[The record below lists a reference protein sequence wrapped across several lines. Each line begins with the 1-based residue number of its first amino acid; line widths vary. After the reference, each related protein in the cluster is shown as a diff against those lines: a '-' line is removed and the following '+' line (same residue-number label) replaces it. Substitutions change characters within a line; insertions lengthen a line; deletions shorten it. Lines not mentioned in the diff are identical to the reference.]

1 MTDIE
6 KYILRIAD
14 TTLILSQR
22 LSEWCSKGPSLEE
35 DIALSNISLDLL
47 GQANGLLEYV
57 SKLNGEISPDEY
69 AFKIDEREFYNFQ
82 ICEIENG
89 HFGDTI
95 IRQFLIDIYFK
106 LYYQDL
112 EKSKD
117 ETLSA
122 LATKSLKE
130 VSYHLRH
137 SSNWVI
143 RLGDGTQES
152 KDKIQ
157 KSLNNIWKY
166 TGEFFEMDELDKK
179 MLKEKIGVNNK
190 DLKKD
195 WDKLV
200 DETLIKAKLKRP
212 EDGYMMTGSRK
223 GIHTEMLGKILS
235 EMQYLPRA
243 YPDAKW

>member
-1 MTDIE
+1 MIDIE

-69 AFKIDEREFYNFQ
+69 AFKRDEREFYNFQ

-95 IRQFLIDIYFK
+95 MRQFLIDIYFK
-106 LYYQDL
+106 LYYQEL

-179 MLKEKIGVNNK
+179 MLEEKIGVNNK
-190 DLKKD
+190 NLKKD

-200 DETLIKAKLKRP
+200 DETLNMAKLKRP

>member
-1 MTDIE
+1 MIDIE

-47 GQANGLLEYV
+47 GQANGLLEYI

-69 AFKIDEREFYNFQ
+69 AFKRDEREFYNFQ

-95 IRQFLIDIYFK
+95 MRQFLIDIYFK
-106 LYYQDL
+106 LYYQEL

-130 VSYHLRH
+130 VNYHLRH

-190 DLKKD
+190 NLKKD

>member
-1 MTDIE
+1 
-6 KYILRIAD
+6 
-14 TTLILSQR
+14 
-22 LSEWCSKGPSLEE
+22 
-35 DIALSNISLDLL
+35 L

-69 AFKIDEREFYNFQ
+69 AFKRDEREFYNFQ

-95 IRQFLIDIYFK
+95 MRQFLIDIYFK
-106 LYYQDL
+106 LYYQEL

-117 ETLSA
+117 ENLSA

-190 DLKKD
+190 NLKKD

>member
-1 MTDIE
+1 MTEIE

-57 SKLNGEISPDEY
+57 SKLNGEISADEF
-69 AFKIDEREFYNFQ
+69 AFKRDEREFFNFQ

-106 LYYQDL
+106 LYYQEL

-166 TGEFFEMDELDKK
+166 TGEFFEMDELDEK

-190 DLKKD
+190 NLKKD

-200 DETLIKAKLKRP
+200 DETLNKAKLKRP
-212 EDGYMMTGSRK
+212 EDAYMMTGSRK

>member
-69 AFKIDEREFYNFQ
+69 AFKRDEREFYNFQ

-95 IRQFLIDIYFK
+95 MRQFLIDIYFK
-106 LYYQDL
+106 LYYQEL

-212 EDGYMMTGSRK
+212 EDGYMMTGSKK

>member
-47 GQANGLLEYV
+47 GQGNGLLEYV

-69 AFKIDEREFYNFQ
+69 AFKRDEREFYNFQ

-95 IRQFLIDIYFK
+95 MRQFLIDIYFK
-106 LYYQDL
+106 LYYQEL

-190 DLKKD
+190 NLKKE

>member
-57 SKLNGEISPDEY
+57 SKLNGKISADDY
-69 AFKIDEREFYNFQ
+69 AFKRDEREFYNFQ

-95 IRQFLIDIYFK
+95 IRQFLIDVYFK
-106 LYYQDL
+106 LYYQEL

-143 RLGDGTQES
+143 RLGDGTQEC

-166 TGEFFEMDELDKK
+166 TGEFFEMDELDEK

-190 DLKKD
+190 NLKKD

-200 DETLIKAKLKRP
+200 DETLNKAKLKRP
-212 EDGYMMTGSRK
+212 EDAYMMTGSRK

>member
-57 SKLNGEISPDEY
+57 SKLNGEISADEF
-69 AFKIDEREFYNFQ
+69 AFKRDEREFFNFQ

-95 IRQFLIDIYFK
+95 IRQFLIDVYFK
-106 LYYQDL
+106 LYYQEL

-166 TGEFFEMDELDKK
+166 TGEFFEMDELDEKI
-179 MLKEKIGVNNK
+179 LKEKVGVNNK

>member
-1 MTDIE
+1 MIDIE

-69 AFKIDEREFYNFQ
+69 AFKRDEREFYNFQ

-95 IRQFLIDIYFK
+95 MRQFLIDIYFK
-106 LYYQDL
+106 LYYQEL

-137 SSNWVI
+137 SGNWVI

-179 MLKEKIGVNNK
+179 MLKEKVGVNNK
-190 DLKKD
+190 NLKKD

-212 EDGYMMTGSRK
+212 EDGYMMTGSKK

>member
-69 AFKIDEREFYNFQ
+69 AFKRDEREFYNFQ

-95 IRQFLIDIYFK
+95 MRQFLIDIYFK
-106 LYYQDL
+106 LYYQEL

-190 DLKKD
+190 NLKND

>member
-57 SKLNGEISPDEY
+57 SKLNGKISPDEY
-69 AFKIDEREFYNFQ
+69 AFKRDEREFYNFQ

-106 LYYQDL
+106 LYYQEL

-190 DLKKD
+190 NLKKD

-212 EDGYMMTGSRK
+212 EDGYMMTGSKK

>member
-69 AFKIDEREFYNFQ
+69 AFKRDEREFYNFQ

-95 IRQFLIDIYFK
+95 MRQFLIDIYFK
-106 LYYQDL
+106 LYYQEL

-190 DLKKD
+190 NLKKV

-200 DETLIKAKLKRP
+200 DETLNMAKLKRP

>member
-57 SKLNGEISPDEY
+57 SKLNGKISADDY
-69 AFKIDEREFYNFQ
+69 AFKRDEREFYNFQ

-106 LYYQDL
+106 LYYQEL

-137 SSNWVI
+137 SGNWVI

-152 KDKIQ
+152 KDKVQ
-157 KSLNNIWKY
+157 KSLNNIWKF
-166 TGEFFEMDELDKK
+166 TGEFFEMDELDEK

-190 DLKKD
+190 NLKKD

-200 DETLIKAKLKRP
+200 NETLIKAKLKRP

>member
-1 MTDIE
+1 MIDIE

-69 AFKIDEREFYNFQ
+69 AFKRDEREFYNFQ

-95 IRQFLIDIYFK
+95 MRQFLIDIYFK
-106 LYYQDL
+106 LYYQEL

-137 SSNWVI
+137 SGNWVI

-190 DLKKD
+190 NLKKD

>member
-69 AFKIDEREFYNFQ
+69 AFKRDEREFYNFQ

-95 IRQFLIDIYFK
+95 MRQFLIDIYFK
-106 LYYQDL
+106 LYYQEL

-137 SSNWVI
+137 SGNWVI

-152 KDKIQ
+152 KVKIQ

-190 DLKKD
+190 NLKKD

>member
-69 AFKIDEREFYNFQ
+69 AFKRDEREFYNFQ

-95 IRQFLIDIYFK
+95 MRQFLIDIYFK
-106 LYYQDL
+106 LYYQEL

-143 RLGDGTQES
+143 RLGDGTQDS

>member
-47 GQANGLLEYV
+47 GQANGLLEYI
-57 SKLNGEISPDEY
+57 SKLNGEISADEY
-69 AFKIDEREFYNFQ
+69 AFKRDEREFYNFQ

-95 IRQFLIDIYFK
+95 IRQFLIDVYFK
-106 LYYQDL
+106 LYYQEL

-157 KSLNNIWKY
+157 KSLNNIWKS
-166 TGEFFEMDELDKK
+166 TGEFFEMDELDEK

-190 DLKKD
+190 NLKKD

-200 DETLIKAKLKRP
+200 DETLNKAKLKRP

>member
-57 SKLNGEISPDEY
+57 SKLNGKISADEY
-69 AFKIDEREFYNFQ
+69 AFKRDEREFYNFQ

-106 LYYQDL
+106 LYYQEL

-166 TGEFFEMDELDKK
+166 TGEFFEMDTLDKK
-179 MLKEKIGVNNK
+179 MQKEKIGVNNK
-190 DLKKD
+190 NLKKD

>member
-69 AFKIDEREFYNFQ
+69 AFKRDEREFYNFQ

-95 IRQFLIDIYFK
+95 MRQFLIDIYFK
-106 LYYQDL
+106 LYYQEL

-190 DLKKD
+190 NLKKD

-212 EDGYMMTGSRK
+212 EDGYMMTGSKK

>member
-1 MTDIE
+1 
-6 KYILRIAD
+6 
-14 TTLILSQR
+14 
-22 LSEWCSKGPSLEE
+22 
-35 DIALSNISLDLL
+35 L

-69 AFKIDEREFYNFQ
+69 AFKRDEREFYNFQ

-95 IRQFLIDIYFK
+95 MRQFLIDIYFK
-106 LYYQDL
+106 LYYQEL

-190 DLKKD
+190 NLKKD

>member
-57 SKLNGEISPDEY
+57 SKLNGKISADEY
-69 AFKIDEREFYNFQ
+69 AFKRDEREFYNFQ

-95 IRQFLIDIYFK
+95 IRQFLIDVYFK
-106 LYYQDL
+106 LYYQEL

-152 KDKIQ
+152 KDKVQ

-166 TGEFFEMDELDKK
+166 TGEFFEMDELDEK

-190 DLKKD
+190 NLKKD

-200 DETLIKAKLKRP
+200 DETLNKAKLKRP

>member
-1 MTDIE
+1 MNDIE

-57 SKLNGEISPDEY
+57 SKLNGKISADEY
-69 AFKIDEREFYNFQ
+69 AFKRDEREFYNFQ

-95 IRQFLIDIYFK
+95 IRQFLIDVYFK
-106 LYYQDL
+106 LYYQEL

-166 TGEFFEMDELDKK
+166 TGEFFEMDELDEK

-190 DLKKD
+190 NLKKD

-200 DETLIKAKLKRP
+200 DETLNKAKLKRP

>member
-57 SKLNGEISPDEY
+57 SKLNGKISADEY
-69 AFKIDEREFYNFQ
+69 AFKRDEREFYNFQ

-106 LYYQDL
+106 LYYQEL

-152 KDKIQ
+152 KDKVQ

-190 DLKKD
+190 NLKKD

-200 DETLIKAKLKRP
+200 DETLNKAKLKRP

>member
-69 AFKIDEREFYNFQ
+69 AFKRDEREFYNFQ

-95 IRQFLIDIYFK
+95 MRQFLIDIYFK
-106 LYYQDL
+106 LYYQEL

-117 ETLSA
+117 ENLSA

-190 DLKKD
+190 NLKKD

>member
-69 AFKIDEREFYNFQ
+69 AFKRDEREFYNFQ

-95 IRQFLIDIYFK
+95 MRQFLIDIYFK
-106 LYYQDL
+106 LYYQEL

-137 SSNWVI
+137 SGNWVI

-179 MLKEKIGVNNK
+179 MLEEKIGVNNK
-190 DLKKD
+190 NLKKD

-200 DETLIKAKLKRP
+200 DETLIKANLKRH

>member
-57 SKLNGEISPDEY
+57 SKLNGKTSADEY
-69 AFKIDEREFYNFQ
+69 AFKRDEREFYNFQ

-95 IRQFLIDIYFK
+95 IRQFLIDVYFK
-106 LYYQDL
+106 LYYQEL

-166 TGEFFEMDELDKK
+166 TGEFFEMDELDEK

-190 DLKKD
+190 NLKKD

-200 DETLIKAKLKRP
+200 DETLNKAKLKRP

>member
-47 GQANGLLEYV
+47 GQANGLLEYI
-57 SKLNGEISPDEY
+57 SKLNGKISANDY
-69 AFKIDEREFYNFQ
+69 AFKRNEREFYNFQ

-95 IRQFLIDIYFK
+95 IRQFLIDVYFK
-106 LYYQDL
+106 LYYQEL

-179 MLKEKIGVNNK
+179 MLKEMIGVNK
-190 DLKKD
+190 KKIKKD

-200 DETLIKAKLKRP
+200 DETLFKAMLKRP

>member
-57 SKLNGEISPDEY
+57 SKLNGKISADEY
-69 AFKIDEREFYNFQ
+69 AFKRDEREFYNFQ

-95 IRQFLIDIYFK
+95 IRQFLIDVYFK
-106 LYYQDL
+106 LYYQEL

-152 KDKIQ
+152 KDKVQ

-166 TGEFFEMDELDKK
+166 TGEFFEMDELDEK

-190 DLKKD
+190 NLKKD

-200 DETLIKAKLKRP
+200 DETLNKAKLKRP

-223 GIHTEMLGKILS
+223 GIHTEILGKILS

>member
-57 SKLNGEISPDEY
+57 SKLNGKISADEY
-69 AFKIDEREFYNFQ
+69 AFKRDEREFYNFQ

-95 IRQFLIDIYFK
+95 IRQFLIDVYFK
-106 LYYQDL
+106 LYYQEL

-152 KDKIQ
+152 KDKVQ

-166 TGEFFEMDELDKK
+166 TGEFFEMDELDEK

-190 DLKKD
+190 NLKKD
-195 WDKLV
+195 WNKLV

>member
-57 SKLNGEISPDEY
+57 SKLNGKISADEY
-69 AFKIDEREFYNFQ
+69 AFKRDEREFYNFQ

-95 IRQFLIDIYFK
+95 IRQFLIDVYFK
-106 LYYQDL
+106 LYYQEL

-166 TGEFFEMDELDKK
+166 TGEFFEMDELDEK

-190 DLKKD
+190 NLKKD
-195 WDKLV
+195 WNKLV
-200 DETLIKAKLKRP
+200 DETLNKAKLKKP

>member
-69 AFKIDEREFYNFQ
+69 AFKRDEREFYNFQ

-95 IRQFLIDIYFK
+95 TRQFLIDIYFK
-106 LYYQDL
+106 LYYQEL

-137 SSNWVI
+137 SGNWVI

-190 DLKKD
+190 KFKKD
-195 WDKLV
+195 WDKFV
-200 DETLIKAKLKRP
+200 NETLIKAKLKRP

>member
-69 AFKIDEREFYNFQ
+69 AFKRDEREFYNFQ

-95 IRQFLIDIYFK
+95 MRQFLIDIYFK
-106 LYYQDL
+106 LYYQEL

-143 RLGDGTQES
+143 RLGDGTHES

-179 MLKEKIGVNNK
+179 MLKEKIGINNK
-190 DLKKD
+190 NLKKD

>member
-69 AFKIDEREFYNFQ
+69 AFKRDEREFYNFQ

-95 IRQFLIDIYFK
+95 MRQFLIDIYFK
-106 LYYQDL
+106 LYYQEL

-166 TGEFFEMDELDKK
+166 TGEFFEMDELDEK

-190 DLKKD
+190 NLKKD

-200 DETLIKAKLKRP
+200 DETLNKAKLKRP

>member
-47 GQANGLLEYV
+47 GQANGLLEYI

-69 AFKIDEREFYNFQ
+69 AFKRDEREFYNFQ

-95 IRQFLIDIYFK
+95 MRQFLIDIYFK
-106 LYYQDL
+106 LYYQEL

-190 DLKKD
+190 NLKKD

>member
-47 GQANGLLEYV
+47 GQANGLFEYV

-69 AFKIDEREFYNFQ
+69 AFKRDEREFYNFQ

-95 IRQFLIDIYFK
+95 MRQFLIDIYFK
-106 LYYQDL
+106 LYYQEL

-130 VSYHLRH
+130 VNYHLRH

-190 DLKKD
+190 NLKKD

>member
-57 SKLNGEISPDEY
+57 SKLNGKISPDEY
-69 AFKIDEREFYNFQ
+69 AFKRDEREFYNFQ

-106 LYYQDL
+106 LYYQEL

-190 DLKKD
+190 NLKKD
-195 WDKLV
+195 WYKLV
-200 DETLIKAKLKRP
+200 DETLIKAKLKKP

>member
-57 SKLNGEISPDEY
+57 SKLNEEISPDEY
-69 AFKIDEREFYNFQ
+69 AFKRDEREFYNFQ

-95 IRQFLIDIYFK
+95 MRQFLIDIYFK
-106 LYYQDL
+106 LYYQEL

-190 DLKKD
+190 NLKKD
-195 WDKLV
+195 WYKLV

>member
-69 AFKIDEREFYNFQ
+69 AFKRDEREFYNFQ

-95 IRQFLIDIYFK
+95 MRQFLIDIYFK
-106 LYYQDL
+106 LYYQEL

-190 DLKKD
+190 NLKKG

>member
-69 AFKIDEREFYNFQ
+69 AFKRDEREFYNFQ

-95 IRQFLIDIYFK
+95 MRQFLIDIYFK
-106 LYYQDL
+106 LYYQEL

-152 KDKIQ
+152 KDKVQ

-190 DLKKD
+190 NLKKD

>member
-69 AFKIDEREFYNFQ
+69 AFKRDEREFYNFQ

-89 HFGDTI
+89 HFGDTMM
-95 IRQFLIDIYFK
+95 RQFLIDIYFK
-106 LYYQDL
+106 LYYNEL

-179 MLKEKIGVNNK
+179 MVKEKIGVNNK
-190 DLKKD
+190 NLKKD

-212 EDGYMMTGSRK
+212 EDGYMMTGSKK